1 MSMQHSFTRIEN
13 DLLPAFRLNLGLAE
27 STEDVR
33 KFFSYA
39 MTDLLS
45 KVFEGRF
52 PAAYEDLTLA
62 PAEDKGFAASA
73 RLQAFPEFEAMWTAS
88 DLSAIIGRFAGV
100 AVNRYRHLEKNP
112 DKTESKMYPTPDRV
126 GQGKQP

>member
-1 MSMQHSFTRIEN
+1 MSIQHSFTRIEN
-13 DLLPAFRLNLGLAE
+13 DLLPAFRVKLGLAE

-33 KFFSYA
+33 KFFGYA
-39 MTDLLS
+39 MADLLS

-52 PAAYEDLTLA
+52 PAVYEDLTLA
-62 PAEDKGFAASA
+62 PAADQGFAVSA
-73 RLQAFPEFEAMWTAS
+73 RLHTFPEFEAMWTAS
-88 DLSAIIGRFAGV
+88 DLSAILGRFAGV

-126 GQGKQP
+126 GQGRQP

>member
-1 MSMQHSFTRIEN
+1 MSRQHSFTRIEN

-33 KFFSYA
+33 KFFGYA
-39 MTDLLS
+39 MADLLA

-52 PAAYEDLTLA
+52 PPTYEDVTLT
-62 PAEDKGFAASA
+62 PAADQGYAVSD
-73 RLQAFPEFEAMWTAS
+73 RLREFPEFETIWTAS
-88 DLSAIIGRFAGV
+88 DLAAILGRFAGV

-126 GQGKQP
+126 GKGRQP